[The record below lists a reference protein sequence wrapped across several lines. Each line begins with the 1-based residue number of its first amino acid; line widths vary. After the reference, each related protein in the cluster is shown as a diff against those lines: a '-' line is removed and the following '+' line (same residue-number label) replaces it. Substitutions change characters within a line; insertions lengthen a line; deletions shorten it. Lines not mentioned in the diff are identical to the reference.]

1 MMKNNFRNS
10 IFGYF
15 EELSSNSVSENFDTA
30 KAFLSELD
38 IDVNELRSTGRNE
51 FKKTFFLYKA
61 KVQENK
67 DLHLLNKVR
76 DKLKESFERNM
87 SLAGDILKNAISE
100 RKASFQFRNLD
111 KWSDEELRDVLV
123 DADLAKL
130 LEDLEDIED
139 SQ

>member
-1 MMKNNFRNS
+1 MKNKSQNS
-10 IFGYF
+10 IFDYF

-38 IDVNELRSTGRNE
+38 LDVNELRSTGINE

-76 DKLKESFERNM
+76 DKLKEAFERNM

-100 RKASFQFRNLD
+100 RKASYQFRNLD
-111 KWSDEELRDVLV
+111 KWSDEELRDVLG
-123 DADLAKL
+123 DTDLAKL

>member
-1 MMKNNFRNS
+1 MKNKSQNS
-10 IFGYF
+10 IFDYF

-51 FKKTFFLYKA
+51 FKKTFFLYNA

-67 DLHLLNKVR
+67 DLHLLNKVK

-123 DADLAKL
+123 DTDLAKL

>member
-1 MMKNNFRNS
+1 MKNRYQHS
-10 IFGYF
+10 IFDSF

-38 IDVNELRSTGRNE
+38 IDVNELRGTGIKE
-51 FKKTFFLYKA
+51 FKKTFFLYNA

-76 DKLKESFERNM
+76 DKLKETFERNM
-87 SLAGDILKNAISE
+87 SLAGDILKNALSE

-111 KWSDEELRDVLV
+111 KWSDEELRDVLC
-123 DADLAKL
+123 DADLTKL